1 MTSISY
7 IVPAYN
13 EEKNIKD
20 TLSDLLDLKKD
31 FPHLIFEIIV
41 INDGSIDHTEK
52 IIKKN
57 FKNNKLISYYKNN
70 HNLGLGE
77 TLKKGISLAK
87 NERFI
92 FIPGDNDL
100 SREILKKLLSSIDDA
115 DIIMTYFMNDD
126 IRGKTRF
133 LISSLFTLI
142 YLFTFDIFIKYV
154 NGPAIYPTRL
164 LKKLT
169 LKSKRFSIVAEINIK
184 MLKLGCSFKEIPTT
198 RLRGLEGS
206 TALSFKSFFEVVYI
220 FGHLVLDINIL
231 NKKKYRKKGK
241 RII

>member
-13 EEKNIKD
+13 EEKNIKN
-20 TLSDLLDLKKD
+20 TLSELLGLKKD
-31 FPHLIFEIIV
+31 FPNLIFEIIV
-41 INDGSIDHTEK
+41 INDGSIDHTEE

-57 FKNNKLISYYKNN
+57 FKKNKLVSYYKNN

-87 NERFI
+87 NEKFI

-100 SREILKKLLSSIDDA
+100 SKEILKKLLSSINDA

-184 MLKLGCSFKEIPTT
+184 MLKLGCSFKEIPTL

-220 FGHLVLDINIL
+220 FGHLVFDINLL
-231 NKKKYRKKGK
+231 NRKKYRKKGK
-241 RII
+241 RVI